1 MLAENG
7 YLNLN
12 TLWFALIAVLWI
24 GFFFLEGFDFGVG
37 TLLPFLAKDDTDRRV
52 IINTIGPVWDGNEVW
67 LLVAGGATFAAF
79 PIWYATLF
87 SGFYLA
93 LFLVLAA
100 LIFRGVAF
108 EFRAKGSTAHWR
120 AWWDRALFWGS
131 ALPALL
137 FGVAFANMLRG
148 VPIEHAEYVGGF
160 FDLLNPYALVGGLTS
175 LALFTLHG
183 STFITLK
190 TDGDVCERAR
200 VAAKRIAPVAT
211 LLVFGFLAWTY
222 WNAVHLHDDTG
233 IVPGVIPIAAI
244 VTVAVV
250 EWLAREDL
258 DGWAFL
264 ATGLAIVL
272 ITATIFLNLYPRVM
286 VSSLGDA
293 NDLTIW
299 NAVST
304 AKTLTV
310 MTIVALIFTPIVLL
324 YQGWTY
330 HVFRKRL
337 RRDDIPTDASSAHRR
352 PV

>member
-12 TLWFALIAVLWI
+12 SLWFALIGVLWI

-37 TLLPFLAKDDTDRRV
+37 TLLPFLGKDDTDRRV

-67 LLVAGGATFAAF
+67 LIVAGGATFAAF
-79 PIWYATLF
+79 PVWYATLF

-100 LIFRGVAF
+100 LIFRGIAF
-108 EFRAKGSTAHWR
+108 EFRGKGSSDEWR
-120 AWWDRALFWGS
+120 LWWDRALFWGS
-131 ALPALL
+131 AVPALL
-137 FGVAFANMLRG
+137 FGVAFANMVRG
-148 VPIEHAEYVGGF
+148 VPIENAEYVGGF
-160 FDLLNPYALVGGLTS
+160 FDLLNPYALVGGLTT

-183 STFITLK
+183 ATFLALK
-190 TDGDVCERAR
+190 TGGGVRDRAR
-200 VAAKRIAPVAT
+200 VAAKRITPVAT
-211 LLVFGFLAWTY
+211 LLVFTFLSWTY
-222 WNAVHLHDDTG
+222 WNAVNLHDDKG
-233 IVPGVIPIAAI
+233 IVPGAIPIMAI
-244 VTVAVV
+244 VAVAVV
-250 EWLAREDL
+250 EWLVREKL

-310 MTIVALIFTPIVLL
+310 MSIVALIFTPIVLV

-330 HVFRKRL
+330 HVFRTRL
-337 RRDDIPTDASSAHRR
+337 RREDIPADAAAAH
-352 PV
+352 